1 MHSSNRKKDISKGTE
16 DGLYGTTVTGEADY
30 TITFSEHEN
39 KFSLNLY
46 YNGSKTLL
54 LVDKVKIYQ
63 FKGKDSTEMRI
74 YYVWVIFKNILQLII

>member
-1 MHSSNRKKDISKGTE
+1 MHTNNRKKDISKGTE
-16 DGLYGTTVTGEADY
+16 DGLYGTTLTAEADY
-30 TITFSEHEN
+30 TITFS
-39 KFSLNLY
+39 FCLRLY

-63 FKGKDSTEMRI
+63 FKGKDFTKMRI